1 MLGTRALRLRRSS
14 LSSFKATGGT
24 TPMPTRT
31 LVIARLLATHYAAA
45 LTPAGPRLRPRHR
58 GVTWLASTPSGAER
72 TRVSVLDHHLGGI
85 MLGFSR
91 MDRGDFLEAIAAL
104 EPKKINSDKFQYPKS
119 LSDPDWDGS
128 ISINTY
134 TDYSTLYG
142 PFTVHSYREE
152 WDSGTSIYATD
163 ESNGKELMGRIVECM
178 RASGRYRGD
187 ELFGTLGSES

>member
-1 MLGTRALRLRRSS
+1 
-14 LSSFKATGGT
+14 
-24 TPMPTRT
+24 
-31 LVIARLLATHYAAA
+31 
-45 LTPAGPRLRPRHR
+45 
-58 GVTWLASTPSGAER
+58 
-72 TRVSVLDHHLGGI
+72 

-152 WDSGTSIYATD
+152 WDSGTSIYATE

-187 ELFGTLGSES
+187 ELFGTPDDAGERMVLIMSR